1 MPHVRNAVFI
11 AWMAKNDWTALEL
24 ARALNTVINAVTQR
38 TSTRGELSEV
48 TIRKWRAG
56 ETTWPQAKARMALEQ
71 VSGRSAADLGF
82 LPPDRRKSRAA
93 PEDPLRRRT
102 FLTAASA
109 AGAAALSGAAPAV
122 GSSDVLRLRQQLDTV
137 NALDDQRGGHDRV
150 EKAALAGAQEAVGL
164 QARAATQRTRQKLF
178 ALAADFTATAAWSC
192 VDAQERARARTHLD
206 RALYLAGLA
215 QDPALT
221 LRVWNSVSM
230 LAHQQ
235 GDHSEALAAGQA
247 ARATPVTRRDPLYAS
262 LAHARTAIAHAH
274 LDEGRQALRALDL
287 AEASLDKAEPD
298 RPRPSWIAFYGAAE
312 LHALTAIVRDRI
324 GDAAYAEAASFQ
336 ALAALPTTFRRNRAL
351 ATVRL
356 SLAQLHQGDIE
367 QATATT
373 AQVFDEMRGAPLPG
387 RMRALLGDFHRD
399 LITLAP
405 GSALAL
411 DWADRYRTEWS
422 RP

>member
-1 MPHVRNAVFI
+1 MPNARNAALI
-11 AWMAKNDWTALEL
+11 AWMKTNGWTALEV
-24 ARALNTVINAVTQR
+24 ATALNTVITEVTQR

-48 TIRKWRAG
+48 TIRKWRSG
-56 ETTWPQAKARMALEQ
+56 ETTWPQSKARMALEQ
-71 VSGRSAADLGF
+71 ISGRSAADLGF
-82 LPPDRRKSRAA
+82 LPPDRRKSRAT
-93 PEDPLRRRT
+93 PEDPVRRRT
-102 FLTAASA
+102 LLALASTASA
-109 AGAAALSGAAPAV
+109 AALAGSSPSVGA
-122 GSSDVLRLRQQLDTV
+122 SDVLRLRQQLDTV

-150 EKAALAGAQEAVGL
+150 EKAALTGAQEAVSL
-164 QARAATQRTRQKLF
+164 QARAATQRTRQRLF

-235 GDHSEALAAGQA
+235 GDHAKALAAGQA
-247 ARATPVTRRDPLYAS
+247 AKATPVTRRDPLYAS

-274 LDEGRQALRALDL
+274 LGERRQALRALDL
-287 AEASLDKAEPD
+287 AAASLDRAEPD

-312 LHALTAIVRDRI
+312 LHALTAIVRDRL
-324 GDAAYAEAASFQ
+324 GDTAYAESASFQ
-336 ALAALPTTFRRNRAL
+336 ALAVLPDSFRRNRAL

-356 SLAQLHQGDIE
+356 SLAQLHQGDVD

-373 AQVFDEMRGAPLPG
+373 ARVFDEMRGAPLPG
-387 RMRALLGDFHRD
+387 RMRSLLERVS
-399 LITLAP
+399 LV
-405 GSALAL
+405 S
-411 DWADRYRTEWS
+411 WSVDRMRLS
-422 RP
+422 D

>member
-1 MPHVRNAVFI
+1 MPRVRNEAFV
-11 AWMAKNDWTALEL
+11 AWMAKNGWTALEL
-24 ARALNTVINAVTQR
+24 ATALNTVIRDVTQK
-38 TSTRGELSEV
+38 TSPRGGLSEV
-48 TIRKWRAG
+48 TVRKWRSG
-56 ETTWPQAKARMALEQ
+56 ETTWPQGKARMALEQ
-71 VSGRSAADLGF
+71 VSGHSAADLGF
-82 LPPDRRKSRAA
+82 VPPDRRKHRAA

-102 FLTAASA
+102 FLSTASA
-109 AGAAALSGAAPAV
+109 AAAALSGAAPSV
-122 GSSDVLRLRQQLDTV
+122 GGSDVLRLRQQLDTV

-164 QARAATQRTRQKLF
+164 QARAATQRTRQRLF

-192 VDAQERARARTHLD
+192 VDAHERARARQHLD

-215 QDPALT
+215 QDAALT

-235 GDHSEALAAGQA
+235 GDHAEALAAGQA
-247 ARATPVTRRDPLYAS
+247 AKASTVTRRDPLYAS

-274 LDEGRQALRALDL
+274 LNEGRQALHALDL
-287 AEASLDKAEPD
+287 AEASLAKADLD

-312 LHALTAIVRDRI
+312 LFALTAIVRDRL
-324 GDAAYAEAASFQ
+324 GDAVSSEAASFQ
-336 ALAALPTTFRRNRAL
+336 ALAVLPDTFRRNRAL

-373 AQVFDEMRGAPLPG
+373 EKVFDEMRGAPLPG
-387 RMRALLGDFHRD
+387 RMRSLIGDFHRD

-405 GSALAL
+405 GSATAL

>member
-1 MPHVRNAVFI
+1 MPHVRNEAFV
-11 AWMAKNDWTALEL
+11 AWMAKNGWTALEL
-24 ARALNTVINAVTQR
+24 AKALNTVIRDVTQK
-38 TSTRGELSEV
+38 TSPRGGLSEV
-48 TIRKWRAG
+48 TVRKWRSG
-56 ETTWPQAKARMALEQ
+56 ETTWPQGKARMALEQ

-82 LPPDRRKSRAA
+82 VPPDRRKSRAA
-93 PEDPLRRRT
+93 PEDPLLRRT
-102 FLTAASA
+102 FITAASA
-109 AGAAALSGAAPAV
+109 AGVAVLSGAAPSV
-122 GSSDVLRLRQQLDTV
+122 GSGDVLRLRQQLDTV

-164 QARAATQRTRQKLF
+164 QGRAATQRTRQRLF

-192 VDAQERARARTHLD
+192 VDARERTRARQHLD

-221 LRVWNSVSM
+221 MRVWNSVSM
-230 LAHQQ
+230 LAHQR
-235 GDHSEALAAGQA
+235 GDHAEALAAGQA
-247 ARATPVTRRDPLYAS
+247 AKATAITRRDPLYAS

-274 LDEGRQALRALDL
+274 LTEGRQALRALDL
-287 AEASLDKAEPD
+287 AAASLDKADLD

-324 GDAAYAEAASFQ
+324 GDAASAEAASFQ
-336 ALAALPTTFRRNRAL
+336 ALAVLPDTFRRNRAL

-373 AQVFDEMRGAPLPG
+373 AKVFDEMCGAPLPG
-387 RMRALLGDFHRD
+387 RMRSLLGEFHRD

-405 GSALAL
+405 GSAIAM